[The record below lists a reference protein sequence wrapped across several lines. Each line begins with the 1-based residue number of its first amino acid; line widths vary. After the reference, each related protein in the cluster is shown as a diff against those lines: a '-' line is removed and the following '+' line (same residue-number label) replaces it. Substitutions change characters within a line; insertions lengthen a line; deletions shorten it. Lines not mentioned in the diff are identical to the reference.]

1 MEFQIQSSLIVIL
14 VTFFFLFKL
23 IRKTR
28 LENTHPKLPP
38 GPLKLPLIGNL
49 FSLISREAPHYVLRN
64 LAQKHG
70 PLMHLQLG
78 EISALVV
85 SSRRVAKEILIKNDI
100 AFANR
105 PEILAGK
112 IMYNS
117 TDIALSPYGSYWR
130 QMKKICTLELLSA
143 KKVKS
148 FSYIREAEVKLLTKS
163 ILSSSGS
170 PINLSEKLHTLM
182 NTITSRAAFGRIHKD
197 QDLLV
202 RMLQEVTDLAGG
214 FDVADLFPSYKFLHV
229 VTRMSSKLER
239 IHKILDSIFTN
250 VIEEHEKDVQ
260 NRKGVKEG
268 MDKEDFLDILF
279 RLKDSGDLEF
289 PISTDNIKAVILVSF
304 QYLKQ

>member
-1 MEFQIQSSLIVIL
+1 
-14 VTFFFLFKL
+14 
-23 IRKTR
+23 
-28 LENTHPKLPP
+28 
-38 GPLKLPLIGNL
+38 
-49 FSLISREAPHYVLRN
+49 
-64 LAQKHG
+64 
-70 PLMHLQLG
+70 MHLQLG

-268 MDKEDFLDILF
+268 MYKEDFLDILF